1 MGYNQWPSGPNVP
14 GPGYGY
20 GYGYGTQQQNNVLP
34 AQTIPKANGKS
45 SIDQIRMYPGSSALV
60 MDTTAPIVWMCVSDD
75 LGNVS
80 STPFD
85 IKPHEEQPPQQQA
98 AEQSN
103 TAAMVSI
110 LSAMT
115 DKLNQIVE
123 VLNAKSHDGGADGVP
138 TGESRANGGA
148 V

>member
-20 GYGYGTQQQNNVLP
+20 GYGYGAQQNSILP

-85 IKPHEEQPPQQQA
+85 IKPHEQTQTQQVA
-98 AEQSN
+98 DQSN
-103 TAAMVSI
+103 MATMVSI
-110 LSAMT
+110 LSTMT

-123 VLNAKSHDGGADGVP
+123 VLNAKSNDGGADGAKA
-138 TGESRANGGA
+138 GEPRANGGA